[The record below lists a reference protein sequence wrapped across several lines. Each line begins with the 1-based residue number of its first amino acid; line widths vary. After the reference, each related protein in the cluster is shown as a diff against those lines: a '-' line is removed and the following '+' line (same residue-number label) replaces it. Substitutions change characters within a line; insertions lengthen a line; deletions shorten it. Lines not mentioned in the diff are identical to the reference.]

1 MKLIKR
7 ILQIIL
13 GIICITPFALVVGAV
28 GAGIYFMLRVFIC
41 ELLKTNFMEWLI
53 CAGILVGFILV
64 IFLVTMMLADYG
76 WGLISRKKK

>member
-13 GIICITPFALVVGAV
+13 GIICITPFALVVGA
-28 GAGIYFMLRVFIC
+28 GIYFMLEVFIC
-41 ELLKTNFMEWLI
+41 ELLKTNFMVWLI

-64 IFLVTMMLADYG
+64 IFLVTMLADYG
-76 WGLISRKKK
+76 LGLILRKKK

>member
-13 GIICITPFALVVGAV
+13 GIICITPFALVVGT
-28 GAGIYFMLRVFIC
+28 GIYFMLEVF
-41 ELLKTNFMEWLI
+41 I

-64 IFLVTMMLADYG
+64 IFLVTMLADYG